1 MKSMKNPHS
10 FTRSSRVTSRL
21 RIVTASTLILAA
33 AAMAV
38 FAARPARPPAPDA
51 APVDNG
57 VYIVRMLPSP
67 AASYTGDVQGYPA
80 TKPKKGEKIDPSA
93 ANTVR
98 YVGYLKGKHDQALQ
112 KVHGGAKI
120 YDYAIGFN
128 GFAAKLTPKQA
139 AALRKRSDVLAV
151 TKDELHH
158 INTSTTPTFLGL
170 TETPNGL

>member
-1 MKSMKNPHS
+1 MKSMKNPRS

-38 FAARPARPPAPDA
+38 FAARPARPPAADA

-57 VYIVRMLPSP
+57 VYIVQMMASP
-67 AASYTGDVQGYPA
+67 AASYTGDVAGYAA
-80 TKPKKGEKIDPSA
+80 TKPKKGEKIDPIA

-98 YVGYLKGKHDQALQ
+98 YVGYLKGKHDQALR

-120 YDYAIGFN
+120 YDYAIE
-128 GFAAKLTPKQA
+128 LQWVC
-139 AALRKRSDVLAV
+139 RKTHAETGRGAQETSRRPRGDKRRAPSR
-151 TKDELHH
+151 HH
-158 INTSTTPTFLGL
+158 IDHADFPRSH
-170 TETPNGL
+170 